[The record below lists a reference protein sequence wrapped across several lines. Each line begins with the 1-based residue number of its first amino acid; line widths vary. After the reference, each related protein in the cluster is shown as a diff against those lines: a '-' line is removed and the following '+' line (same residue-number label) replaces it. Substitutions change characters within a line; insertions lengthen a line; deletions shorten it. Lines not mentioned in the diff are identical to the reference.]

1 MAIKGGLGRG
11 FDSLFAENAA
21 DTESGIEVRLAE
33 IEPNRDQP
41 RKEFDQT
48 ALEELSESIK
58 RHGLIQPLLVRPNL
72 NGGYQL
78 VAGERRWRA
87 CRMAGLEEVPVVI
100 KELTDR
106 ETMEI
111 AMIEN
116 LQREDLNPIEEAAG
130 YKYLM
135 DNYSLTQQEI
145 ADGCSKSRSAV
156 ANAIRLL
163 SLPENVIEL
172 IKNGT
177 LTSGHGRAILA
188 IEDEQMRE
196 LAINLAINGA
206 TVRELEKLATKKR
219 TTPKKP
225 TIKDTYYR
233 EIELA
238 MKDEIGRKV
247 KILEGNKK
255 NSGTITLEFFSK
267 EDLTEIVKIL
277 TKMGGKPAK

>member
-21 DTESGIEVRLAE
+21 DTESGVEVRLSE

-41 RKEFDQT
+41 RKEFDQA
-48 ALEELSESIK
+48 ALDELADSIK
-58 RHGLIQPLLVRPNL
+58 RHGLIQPLLVRPQL

-87 CRMAGLEEVPVVI
+87 CRLAGLQEVPVVI

-130 YKYLM
+130 YKYLI
-135 DNYSLTQQEI
+135 DNYSLTQQEV
-145 ADGCSKSRSAV
+145 AEGCGKSRSAV

-163 SLPENVIEL
+163 SLPENVLEL

-177 LTSGHGRAILA
+177 LSSGHGRAILA
-188 IEDEQMRE
+188 IEDEQLRE
-196 LAINLAINGA
+196 MAIKLAVGGA

-219 TTPKKP
+219 TAPNTSVKV
-225 TIKDTYYR
+225 DTYYR

-238 MKDEIGRKV
+238 IKEEIGRKV
-247 KILEGNKK
+247 KITKDKK
-255 NSGTITLEFFSK
+255 KDCGTITLEFFSK
-267 EDLTEIVKIL
+267 EDLAEIAKIL
-277 TKMGGKPAK
+277 TENGRKAAK

>member
-1 MAIKGGLGRG
+1 MAIKGALGRG

-21 DTESGIEVRLAE
+21 DTESGIEVRLSE

-41 RKEFDQT
+41 RKEFDQA
-48 ALEELSESIK
+48 ALDELADSIK
-58 RHGLIQPLLVRPNL
+58 RHGLIQPLLVRPQL

-87 CRMAGLEEVPVVI
+87 CRLAGLEEVPVVI

-130 YKYLM
+130 YKYLI
-135 DNYSLTQQEI
+135 DNYSLTQQEV
-145 ADGCSKSRSAV
+145 AEGCGKSRSAV

-163 SLPENVIEL
+163 SLPENVLEL

-177 LTSGHGRAILA
+177 LSSGHGRAILA
-188 IEDEQMRE
+188 IEDEQLRE
-196 LAINLAINGA
+196 MAIKLAISGA

-219 TTPKKP
+219 TAPNTSVKV
-225 TIKDTYYR
+225 DTYYR

-238 MKDEIGRKV
+238 IKEEIGRKV
-247 KILEGNKK
+247 KISKDKK
-255 NSGTITLEFFSK
+255 KDCGTITLEFFSK
-267 EDLTEIVKIL
+267 EDLAEIAKIL
-277 TKMGGKPAK
+277 TENGRKAAK

>member
-21 DTESGIEVRLAE
+21 DTESGIEVRLSE

>member
-1 MAIKGGLGRG
+1 MAVKGGLGRG

-21 DTESGIEVRLAE
+21 DVESGTLVRLSE

-41 RKEFDQT
+41 RKEFDQV
-48 ALEELSESIK
+48 ALDELADSIK
-58 RHGLIQPLLVRPNL
+58 RHGLIQPLLVRPKL

-87 CRMAGLEEVPVVI
+87 SRLAGLEEVPVVI
-100 KELTDR
+100 KDLTDR

-130 YKYLM
+130 YKYLI
-135 DNYSLTQQEI
+135 DTYKLTQQEV
-145 ADGCSKSRSAV
+145 AEGCGKSRSAV

-163 SLPENVIEL
+163 SLPESVLEL

-188 IEDEQMRE
+188 IEDELVRE
-196 LAINLAINGA
+196 TAIKLALQGA
-206 TVRELEKLATKKR
+206 TVRELEKLATKKKSASKPS
-219 TTPKKP
+219 PKL
-225 TIKDTYYR
+225 DTYYR

-238 MKDEIGRKV
+238 IKEEIGRKV
-247 KILEGNKK
+247 KITKGKK
-255 NSGTITLEFFSK
+255 ESGTITLEFFSK
-267 EDLTEIVKIL
+267 KDLAEIAKIL
-277 TKMGGKPAK
+277 TTKTAK

>member
-21 DTESGIEVRLAE
+21 DTESGVEVRLSE

-41 RKEFDQT
+41 RKEFDQA
-48 ALEELSESIK
+48 ALDELADSIK
-58 RHGLIQPLLVRPNL
+58 RHGLIQPLLVRPQL

-87 CRMAGLEEVPVVI
+87 CRLAGLEEVPVVI

-130 YKYLM
+130 YKYLI
-135 DNYSLTQQEI
+135 DNYSLTQQEV
-145 ADGCSKSRSAV
+145 AEGCGKSRSAV

-163 SLPENVIEL
+163 SLPENVLEL

-177 LTSGHGRAILA
+177 LSSGHGRAILA
-188 IEDEQMRE
+188 IEDEQLRE
-196 LAINLAINGA
+196 MAIKLAVGGA

-219 TTPKKP
+219 TAPNTSVKV
-225 TIKDTYYR
+225 DTYYR

-238 MKDEIGRKV
+238 IKEEIGRKV
-247 KILEGNKK
+247 KISKDKK
-255 NSGTITLEFFSK
+255 KDCGTITLEFFSK
-267 EDLTEIVKIL
+267 EDLAEIAKIL
-277 TKMGGKPAK
+277 TENGRKAAK